1 MIFIDRINASP
12 ANPTPEI
19 GMVEATNPCITGD
32 ALVYTTRGLIRADA
46 LARSREAVDVVLDS
60 RFDAGAFG
68 PASSVF
74 ETGVKQ
80 VYRLRTE
87 EGYEIRLT
95 ADHRLMTPKGWRRA
109 GELQSGDL
117 LHVLNRK
124 GGFGAEG
131 SVDEGRLLGW
141 LIGDGHIRPDKGVI
155 LRFYGEEKREL
166 APDFAAYM
174 NQAVG
179 SKESA
184 RYCVSVVNV
193 AGRDQAT
200 VSSARFARAALA
212 EYTLTQDTK
221 LAGVPAAVLSGS
233 EDLQ

>member
-1 MIFIDRINASP
+1 
-12 ANPTPEI
+12 
-19 GMVEATNPCITGD
+19 
-32 ALVYTTRGLIRADA
+32 VYTTRGLIRADA

-131 SVDEGRLLGW
+131 SLDEGRILGW

-166 APDFAAYM
+166 APAFAADM
-174 NQAVG
+174 NAVLG
-179 SKESA
+179 SASGD
-184 RYCVSVVNV
+184 RYHIGVVEV
-193 AGRDQAT
+193 KGRDEAA
-200 VSSARFARAALA
+200 VSSVRIAQRLA
-212 EYTLTQDTK
+212 ERFGVAQESK
-221 LAGVPAAVLSGS
+221 LCGVPAEVLSSS
-233 EDLQ
+233 EALQRGFLQALFTADGHIAGAPDHGVSVRL